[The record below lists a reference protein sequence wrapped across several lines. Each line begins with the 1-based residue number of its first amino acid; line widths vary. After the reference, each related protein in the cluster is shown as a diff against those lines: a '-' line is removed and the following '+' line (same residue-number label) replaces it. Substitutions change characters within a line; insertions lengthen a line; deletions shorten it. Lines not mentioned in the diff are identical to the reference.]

1 MRTFLMVLI
10 GALAAQGQSATRS
23 TADRLPRKVIVGT
36 VILHSSRLPK
46 DLEPRLAALG
56 QLVDRVA
63 AQSHQQFGRNPDLVV
78 LPEIIVTP
86 VEGVP
91 FEGPVETAFAAMARR
106 NHSYV
111 VAPMIQIQDGRKFNA
126 AILVDRQGKVAGIY
140 HKLHIAVANGSD
152 SLEDGTTP
160 GQSVPVFETDFGKL
174 GIQICFDMQYDYG
187 WSELARQ
194 GADLVV
200 WPTASPQTAHPA
212 ARAMQYGYYIVSSPW
227 RNNASV
233 FEPTGKITAQIR
245 PPESILVQEIDLSYA
260 ILPWSEGLQN
270 GAAMKARYGDKIGF
284 HYYEDEDQGIFWSND
299 PRVSIG
305 KMARE
310 MGFAEAGAELERIR
324 KLYRAAGV
332 AAYR

>member
-1 MRTFLMVLI
+1 VRAGDLQSRLKRGEYANI
-10 GALAAQGQSATRS
+10 PDGANRCLGGAGAERDAVHGGPAAAQG
-23 TADRLPRKVIVGT
+23 DR
-36 VILHSSRLPK
+36 
-46 DLEPRLAALG
+46 G